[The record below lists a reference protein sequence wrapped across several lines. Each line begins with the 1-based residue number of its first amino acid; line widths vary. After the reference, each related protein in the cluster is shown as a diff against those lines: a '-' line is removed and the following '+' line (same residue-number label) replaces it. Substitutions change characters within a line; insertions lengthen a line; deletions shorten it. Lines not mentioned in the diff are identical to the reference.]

1 MKKHRK
7 NLWGSWRIF
16 LTDTILTKDP
26 CVSKVTLN
34 FSTFSDEQ
42 RFYIGR
48 NEDGYMIFKRV
59 VSDKI

>member
-1 MKKHRK
+1 M
-7 NLWGSWRIF
+7 
-16 LTDTILTKDP
+16 TDTILTKDP